1 MLLILNSNSLNYY
14 TRIQKINQSIN
25 LEGNK
30 KGQKV
35 VPYRIGL
42 DLKKSKESY
51 KYFYNRLFQYHIPV
65 QVDSIYIT
73 FPVPIG
79 SSKKQKR
86 LNFIPTHPRKICSI

>member
-42 DLKKSKESY
+42 DLKNLKRVINS
-51 KYFYNRLFQYHIPV
+51 FITGCFN
-65 QVDSIYIT
+65 IT
-73 FPVPIG
+73 FQFKSIQYISHFLYRLEV
-79 SSKKQKR
+79 QKIR
-86 LNFIPTHPRKICSI
+86 ND